1 MQVKDGII
9 KICDIGHS
17 KEDDK
22 IVTVGQRRGTKM
34 YHPPEIS
41 LYNSLHTKKSDIYS
55 LGLVFRDI
63 WEDSTFAER
72 QTQAP
77 PKKIDKFMK
86 KIIMDCLAEDPKRRP
101 DITTVL
107 EQLES
112 MEQMI

>member
-1 MQVKDGII
+1 MQVKDGIV
-9 KICDIGHS
+9 KICDVGHS

-22 IVTVGQRRGTKM
+22 IVTVGQRRGTKR
-34 YHPPEIS
+34 YHPPEIT

-63 WEDSTFAER
+63 WEDSTFAGR

-77 PKKIDKFMK
+77 PKKIDKSMK
-86 KIIMDCLAEDPKRRP
+86 KIITDCLAEDFKRRP

-112 MEQMI
+112 IK